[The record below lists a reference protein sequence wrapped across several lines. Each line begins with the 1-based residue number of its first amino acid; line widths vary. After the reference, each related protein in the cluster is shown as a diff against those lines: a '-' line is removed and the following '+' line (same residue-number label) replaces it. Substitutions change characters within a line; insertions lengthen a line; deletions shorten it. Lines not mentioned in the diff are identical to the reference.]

1 MMNTETMD
9 DYLTDMAWGER
20 IDRMISE
27 ADDFESFGYVT
38 DGEVFDLEHDDD
50 DYDRT
55 ICGHWACDC
64 II

>member
-20 IDRMISE
+20 MDQMISE
-27 ADDFESFGYVT
+27 ADDIESFGYVT
-38 DGEVFDLEHDDD
+38 DGDMFDFDMDED

-64 II
+64 IA

>member
-1 MMNTETMD
+1 MINTETMD

-20 IDRMISE
+20 MDRMIAE

-38 DGEVFDLEHDDD
+38 DGDMFDFDMDED